1 MKISNVR
8 KLFAAIAIAATMNSI
23 AMPPIAMK
31 QMATKPSQSAV
42 GVGNSTIRADSAW
55 VREAPPRAMMM
66 AGYMTLHNDGADSA
80 RLVSA
85 ESDVF
90 GVVEMHRTL
99 VVDNISR
106 MRQVPDVVIS
116 AHQSLR
122 FEPAG
127 MHLMLMQERR
137 ELKAGDKVNFRLH
150 FADGSVVDVVAVV
163 SAFAPPA
170 TTP

>member
-1 MKISNVR
+1 MNMSSLR
-8 KLFAAIAIAATMNSI
+8 QLFAAIAITAATNSI
-23 AMPPIAMK
+23 AMPAMAMK
-31 QMATKPSQSAV
+31 AMATKPFQDAAAV
-42 GVGNSTIRADSAW
+42 ASTTMHADFAW
-55 VREAPPRAMMM
+55 VRTAPPRAMMM
-66 AGYMTLHNDGADSA
+66 AGYMTLRNDGAA
-80 RLVSA
+80 PATLVSG

-106 MRQVPDVVIS
+106 MRQVSEVTIP

-122 FEPAG
+122 FEPQG

-150 FADGSVVDVVAVV
+150 FADGSVLDVVAVV
-163 SAFAPPA
+163 SAFAPR
-170 TTP
+170 